1 MQLANQLSNNRPIYA
16 LDDRVIESGIS
27 LSSHSVTEVAIA
39 CLSVIHT
46 ILDNNSKNRSDS
58 DESVIIDVGG
68 WSYGGVVAVE
78 VAKQLLN
85 NNKNIIVRNIIMFD
99 SPLRSAVVTSSKSID
114 DSSNNSVGKAHDS
127 SSNPTMVHAERH
139 FEECTR
145 LLTLYHQRPK
155 EEKPLSCLIL
165 AIRPNQAEYQI
176 EHESI
181 EELTTGK
188 IVCDIVPGT
197 HWTMLYDD
205 NALSTAKIVDE
216 FLDSC
221 SN

>member
-1 MQLANQLSNNRPIYA
+1 MQLANQLSNHRPIYA

-27 LSSHSVTEVAIA
+27 LSFHNITEVAIA

-46 ILDNNSKNRSDS
+46 ILDNSKNGSDCS

-85 NNKNIIVRNIIMFD
+85 NNKNIIVRSIIMFD
-99 SPLRSAVVTSSKSID
+99 SPLRSAVVTSSSLND
-114 DSSNNSVGKAHDS
+114 DSSNSVGNNAHDS

>member
-1 MQLANQLSNNRPIYA
+1 MQLANQLSNDRPIYA

-27 LSSHSVTEVAIA
+27 LSFHSITEVAIA
-39 CLSVIHT
+39 CLSVIQT
-46 ILDNNSKNRSDS
+46 ILDTTSNSDS
-58 DESVIIDVGG
+58 VVIDVGG

-78 VAKQLLN
+78 VAKQLLNN

-99 SPLRSAVVTSSKSID
+99 SPLRSAVVTSSNSTD

-139 FEECTR
+139 FQECTR
-145 LLTLYHQRPK
+145 LLRLYHQRPK
-155 EEKPLSCLIL
+155 EEKPLTCTIL
-165 AIRPNQAEYQI
+165 AIRPNQAEYEI

-181 EELTTGK
+181 EELTSGK
-188 IVCDIVPGT
+188 IVYDIVPGT
-197 HWTMLYDD
+197 HWTMLYDE
-205 NALSTAKIVDE
+205 NVLTTAKIVNE